1 MLERNVKLRVFGDTT
16 AFPEDIL
23 ALIGRAAEL
32 SEQTTGMQVNV
43 CINYGGRD
51 ELVHAAKSLVRDAAE
66 GRLSP
71 EAVDAAMIESRLY
84 SAGVPDP
91 DLLIRTGGDMR
102 VSNFLL
108 WQIAYSEFYVTDT
121 LWPSFSK
128 EELCRA
134 ILSFAGRD
142 RRFGGY
148 GKSRSGRK

>member
-1 MLERNVKLRVFGDTT
+1 MNTKLSISAQSRW
-16 AFPEDIL
+16 
-23 ALIGRAAEL
+23 AA
-32 SEQTTGMQVNV
+32 VP
-43 CINYGGRD
+43 D
-51 ELVHAAKSLVRDAAE
+51 
-66 GRLSP
+66 
-71 EAVDAAMIESRLY
+71 AVDAAMLESRLY

-108 WQIAYSEFYVTDT
+108 WQIAYSEFYITDT

-134 ILSFAGRD
+134 ILSFVGRD